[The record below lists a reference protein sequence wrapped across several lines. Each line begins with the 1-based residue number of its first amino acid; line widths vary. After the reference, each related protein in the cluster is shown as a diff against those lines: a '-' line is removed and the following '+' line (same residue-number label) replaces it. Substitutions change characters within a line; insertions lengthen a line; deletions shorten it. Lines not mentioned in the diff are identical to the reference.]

1 MPLLIDYWRRY
12 RQETG
17 RDARLLLIGPGQVT
31 IPPEAA
37 DSIVDLGFVPAQDKY
52 DAYAAATATCQPS
65 LNESFSLVL
74 MESWLLGAPA
84 LVHGRCAVTVDHC
97 RRSNGGL
104 YFANYEEFVGAL
116 NYLFDQPEI
125 ARRMGVNGRAYVRNN
140 FAWDV
145 VLDKYETLIQRLSD
159 EAVK

>member
-1 MPLLIDYWRRY
+1 VPLLIDYWRRY
-12 RQETG
+12 RQETD

-31 IPPEAA
+31 IPAEAA

-65 LNESFSLVL
+65 LHESFSIVL
-74 MESWLLGAPA
+74 MESWLLGTPA

-104 YFANYEEFVGAL
+104 YFANYEEFVGTL
-116 NYLFDQPEI
+116 NYLFDQPET
-125 ARRMGVNGRAYVRNN
+125 ARRMGARRR
-140 FAWDV
+140 
-145 VLDKYETLIQRLSD
+145 RLCPPQFRLGNCSR
-159 EAVK
+159 